1 MYIYV
6 AVVWA
11 HDVWCRCVCAYL
23 TMCRDQR
30 NVLTL
35 HTVTL
40 PFTPLRQ
47 VRAILLSLLPQ
58 PQDWVYHYVQLCRW
72 ELKSQLRPS
81 SL

>member
-1 MYIYV
+1 MWLWYGHMMFG
-6 AVVWA
+6 AG
-11 HDVWCRCVCAYL
+11 VCAYL